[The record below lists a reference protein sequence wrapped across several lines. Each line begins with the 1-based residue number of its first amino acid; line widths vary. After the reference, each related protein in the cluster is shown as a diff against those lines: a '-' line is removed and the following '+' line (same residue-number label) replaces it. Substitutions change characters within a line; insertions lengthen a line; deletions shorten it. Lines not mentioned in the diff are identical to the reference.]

1 MVVVG
6 WINFIVLMSN
16 LIIFKLYEV
25 MSLYIDIKSHEDETR
40 TNWNFIQINVECS
53 SEREAVRVTRI
64 IKKKKI
70 IIIIFFTNRKFGPLK
85 NKIK

>member
-1 MVVVG
+1 
-6 WINFIVLMSN
+6 MSD

-25 MSLYIDIKSHEDETR
+25 MSLYIYIYKKSHEDETR

-64 IKKKKI
+64 IKKKKLLLLFSSQI
-70 IIIIFFTNRKFGPLK
+70 VNSVP
-85 NKIK
+85 